1 MANPENVTVLG
12 DLEKD
17 EKTSPRLLTLKRAA
31 AFLGLTVWA
40 IRERIWAGHIPV
52 IQYPGGRKQYV
63 DTRDLESFIAAHKR
77 VIR

>member
-12 DLEKD
+12 DLGKD

>member
-12 DLEKD
+12 DLGKD

-31 AFLGLTVWA
+31 AFRLTVWA

>member
-1 MANPENVTVLG
+1 MASPENATVLG
-12 DLEKD
+12 DLGKD

-63 DTRDLESFIAAHKR
+63 DTLDLESFIAAHKR